1 MPETRDLLI
10 EIGTE
15 ELPPRALYQLMHAFQ
30 DEIKSGLKKASLSFG
45 VTSPYATPRRLA
57 VLVENL
63 IATQPDRP
71 VKRRGPALQAAF
83 DDDGKPTRAAE
94 GFARSC
100 GVAVE
105 DLDKD
110 ETDKGGWL
118 VFTRQERGQP
128 TAALIPA
135 IVDEALR
142 RLPIPKRMR
151 WGDLE
156 AEFVRPVHWVVL
168 LFGNDVIAD
177 EILGIRAG
185 RETRGHRFHAPDRI
199 ALGAP
204 ADYAE
209 ALKNPGHVIA
219 DFEARK
225 DEIHRQVEANAT
237 DINGTAEINADLL
250 NEVTAMVEWPVA
262 VTGRFDERF
271 LDMPEEVLIS
281 SMKTH
286 QKYFHVRNAGGS
298 LLPAFITVSNIDST
312 DIARVQEGNERVI
325 RPRLTDA
332 EFFWQQDLKT
342 PLSHH
347 YKSLENVVY
356 EKELGSM
363 AMKTDRV
370 AHLAKHIAG
379 QIGADAD
386 HAFRAGELCK
396 CDLMTEMVCEFPDLQ
411 GIMGMHYA
419 RRQGRPEEVALAIE
433 EHYLPRHAGD
443 SVAQTPAGQAVAI
456 ADKLDTLLGIFHI
469 GKAPTGDKDP
479 YALRRAAMGVLLTA
493 IENDLHLHLPQA
505 LEVAAQIFEKIS
517 AVTISK
523 QTRNQVY
530 DFILGRLHVHYFNK
544 GFAHDE
550 IDAVISLQPAHLD
563 ELDKRLNAVR
573 EFRKL
578 DEAGSLAAANKRC
591 HNLIKK
597 AVGEGIRIP
606 DTIDDSLLSEKSEQ
620 DLAEAIV
627 SMQKNVA
634 PLLARFE
641 FNAALRQLA
650 GLRNQVDTFFDDV
663 MVMTDDAA
671 VRNNRLAL
679 LKTLRN
685 MFLEVADIS
694 CLQG

>member
-15 ELPPRALYQLMHAFQ
+15 ELPPKALQQLVHAFAGH
-30 DEIKSGLKKASLSFG
+30 IRVGLDSAGLDHGALKL
-45 VTSPYATPRRLA
+45 YATPRRLA
-57 VLVENL
+57 AV
-63 IATQPDRP
+63 IADLATAQPDRA
-71 VKRRGPALQAAF
+71 VERRGPALQAAF

-105 DLDKD
+105 VLDTLD
-110 ETDKGGWL
+110 TDKGSWL
-118 VFTRQERGQP
+118 VFTQQERGQP

-135 IVDEALR
+135 IIEEALR
-142 RLPIPKRMR
+142 KLPIPKRMR
-151 WGDLE
+151 WGSLE

-168 LFGNDVIAD
+168 LFGNDIIDD
-177 EILGIRAG
+177 EILGIRTG
-185 RETRGHRFHAPDRI
+185 RETRGHRFHAPDAI
-199 ALGAP
+199 TFDTP
-204 ADYAE
+204 ADYARRLE
-209 ALKNPGHVIA
+209 NEGHVIA
-219 DFEARK
+219 NFEVRK
-225 DEIHRQVEANAT
+225 EKIRQQVEDEAEAVK
-237 DINGTAEINADLL
+237 GTAEIDEDLL

-262 VTGRFDERF
+262 VTGRFAERF

-286 QKYFHVRNAGGS
+286 QKYFHVRDAGDR
-298 LLPAFITVSNIDST
+298 LLPVFITVSNIDSI
-312 DIARVQEGNERVI
+312 DIDKVREGNERVI
-325 RPRLTDA
+325 LPRLTDA

-342 PLSHH
+342 SLSHH

-370 AHLAKHIAG
+370 AHLAKHIAE
-379 QIGADAD
+379 QIGGNAD

-396 CDLMTEMVCEFPDLQ
+396 CDLMTEMVYEFPELQ
-411 GIMGMHYA
+411 GVMGMHYA
-419 RRQGRPEEVALAIE
+419 RRQGRPEEVAVAIE
-433 EHYLPRHAGD
+433 EHYHPRHAGD

-479 YALRRAAMGVLLTA
+479 YALRRAAMGVLLNA

-505 LEVAAQIFEKIS
+505 LEVSAQTFEKIS
-517 AVTISK
+517 AVSISVK
-523 QTRNQVY
+523 TRDQVY

-578 DEAGSLAAANKRC
+578 EEADSLAAANKRC

-597 AVGEGIRIP
+597 AAGEGIHIP
-606 DTIDDSLLSEKSEQ
+606 RMFDEALLSEQSEK
-620 DLAEAIV
+620 DLAAAIV
-627 SMQKNVA
+627 SMQKDVA
-634 PLLARFE
+634 PLLEKFE
-641 FNAALRQLA
+641 FNSALKHMA
-650 GLRNQVDTFFDDV
+650 GLRNQVDRFFDDV

-671 VRNNRLAL
+671 VRDNRLAL
-679 LKTLRN
+679 LQVLRN
-685 MFLEVADIS
+685 MFLELAYIS